1 MRDNRI
7 SSAVGMLNGA
17 EFLFEEFS
25 KHEEYSGDQRAVRC
39 SLIMPFAVVCMIGIE
54 LALKS
59 LITKQG
65 LSPGKT
71 HDLLDLYNL
80 IELETQQR
88 IEEVATSLGS
98 GNVHGMLRAHRN
110 GLQEWRYRENYKTSR
125 VSPKAKEILRAIIHV
140 RNENH
145 GVEGNEKAPSST
157 PPPSVVDAGRRY
169 QRMLRR
175 GGPKSA

>member
-17 EFLFEEFS
+17 ELLFQEFS
-25 KHEEYSGDQRAVRC
+25 RHEEYSGDQGAMCR
-39 SLIMPFAVVCMIGIE
+39 SLLVPFAVVCMIGIE

-59 LITKQG
+59 LITQQG

-80 IELETQQR
+80 IEPETQQR
-88 IEEVATSLGS
+88 IEEVATALGS

-110 GLQEWRYRENYKTSR
+110 GLQEWRYRENYKTSG
-125 VSPKAKEILRAIIHV
+125 VSPEAKEILRAIIHV
-140 RNENH
+140 RNEEH
-145 GVEGNEKAPSST
+145 GVEGNGKAPSST
-157 PPPSVVDAGRRY
+157 PPPSVMEAGRRY
-169 QRMLRR
+169 QKLLKR